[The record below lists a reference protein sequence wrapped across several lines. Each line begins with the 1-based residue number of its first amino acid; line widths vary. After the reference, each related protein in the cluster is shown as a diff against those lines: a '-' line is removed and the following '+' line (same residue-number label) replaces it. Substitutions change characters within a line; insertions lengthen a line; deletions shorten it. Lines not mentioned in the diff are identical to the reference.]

1 MLNFCTDVWRDLK
14 LHIPQ
19 NKSQVALQ
27 PHYVCQ
33 YCQPILNK
41 NNMPCRCILNGML
54 TEPVPKELQVLDPLS
69 KQLIQWEKAFQAT
82 VWLGTYTGKV
92 PTYNMLKAC
101 KGAMFFLPLPLDR
114 TLQTIEDVE
123 SNASVG
129 LPDPE
134 IYVLVSG
141 KPSKNKLLW
150 QSLVNVGHIR
160 AAVEK
165 LREINWLYA
174 AVVDS
179 SVDDASRRN
188 VESVSDTTSSMLV
201 KVSAEDISSF
211 QA

>member
-1 MLNFCTDVWRDLK
+1 
-14 LHIPQ
+14 
-19 NKSQVALQ
+19 
-27 PHYVCQ
+27 
-33 YCQPILNK
+33 
-41 NNMPCRCILNGML
+41 
-54 TEPVPKELQVLDPLS
+54 
-69 KQLIQWEKAFQAT
+69 
-82 VWLGTYTGKV
+82 
-92 PTYNMLKAC
+92 
-101 KGAMFFLPLPLDR
+101 MFFVPLPLDR

-150 QSLVNVGHIR
+150 QSLVNVGHVR

-165 LREINWLYA
+165 LREINWLYT
-174 AVVDS
+174 AVDDS
-179 SVDDASRRN
+179 SVDDASRRI

-211 QA
+211 QAYTIRRLDQKWGEMRGDIVGKGIWEGGKVGEGGKGEEEEGERKHMSL